1 MAQGG
6 EMFVEGQDSVKK
18 ELVKRFSSENFAW
31 IDDILPEEEE
41 GEDEQEEERID
52 DIDRVPAENVID
64 IGNADVIETHEVI
77 PPL

>member
-1 MAQGG
+1 
-6 EMFVEGQDSVKK
+6 MFVEGQDSVKK